1 MRRRY
6 IAASRRYFLKNL
18 LYFANMKYLKTAP
31 LLFALFVLASCGNE
45 EKAPA
50 TSDNHVDAVR
60 NFVRAALDGKFAEAR
75 MYMISDSVNNNY
87 MDVAERSYANMTQE
101 NKDGYRASSIQFP
114 SPMVTLN
121 DSTSI
126 VIYSNSFKNNPD
138 TLKVMKT
145 RGKWLVDFKYL
156 YLHDADTINSKAPK
170 P

>member
-1 MRRRY
+1 MKY
-6 IAASRRYFLKNL
+6 ISSSSLLLALLFIAA
-18 LYFANMKYLKTAP
+18 
-31 LLFALFVLASCGNE
+31 CGNK

-87 MDVAERSYANMTQE
+87 MDVAERSYSNMSQE

-114 SPMVTLN
+114 SPMITVN

-126 VIYSNSFKNNPD
+126 VIYSNSFNNNRD
-138 TLKVMKT
+138 NLKVVKT
-145 RGKWLVDFKYL
+145 GGKRLVDFKYL
-156 YLHDADTINSKAPK
+156 YLHDSDTTNTPK
-170 P
+170 KP

>member
-1 MRRRY
+1 
-6 IAASRRYFLKNL
+6 
-18 LYFANMKYLKTAP
+18 MKYLLPPT
-31 LLFALFVLASCGNE
+31 LLLTLSLLSACGNE

-87 MDVAERSYANMTQE
+87 MDVAERSYANMSQE

-114 SPMVTLN
+114 SPMIAVN
-121 DSTSI
+121 DTTSI

-138 TLKVMKT
+138 TLKVVKT
-145 RGKWLVDFKYL
+145 GGKWMVDLKYL
-156 YLHDADTINSKAPK
+156 YQHNNDTTNTPK
-170 P
+170 KP

>member
-1 MRRRY
+1 
-6 IAASRRYFLKNL
+6 
-18 LYFANMKYLKTAP
+18 MKYISSFS
-31 LLFALFVLASCGNE
+31 LLFALLFIAACGNE

-87 MDVAERSYANMTQE
+87 MDVAERSYANMSQE

-114 SPMVTLN
+114 SPMITVN

-138 TLKVMKT
+138 TLKVVKAG
-145 RGKWLVDFKYL
+145 GKWLVDFKYL
-156 YLHDADTINSKAPK
+156 YLHDTDTTNTPK
-170 P
+170 KP

>member
-1 MRRRY
+1 
-6 IAASRRYFLKNL
+6 
-18 LYFANMKYLKTAP
+18 MKYISSFS
-31 LLFALFVLASCGNE
+31 LLFALLFIAACGNE

-87 MDVAERSYANMTQE
+87 MDVAERSYANMSQE

-114 SPMVTLN
+114 SPMITVN
-121 DSTSI
+121 DTTSI

-138 TLKVMKT
+138 TLKVVKT
-145 RGKWLVDFKYL
+145 GGKWLVDFKYL
-156 YLHDADTINSKAPK
+156 YLHDTDTTNTPK
-170 P
+170 KP

>member
-1 MRRRY
+1 
-6 IAASRRYFLKNL
+6 
-18 LYFANMKYLKTAP
+18 MKFMKTAP
-31 LLFALFVLASCGNE
+31 HLLCLFLLASCGNE

-87 MDVAERSYANMTQE
+87 MDVAERSYTNMNQE
-101 NKDGYRASSIQFP
+101 NKDGYRASSIHFP
-114 SPMVTLN
+114 SSMITVN

-138 TLKVMKT
+138 TLKVIKT
-145 RGKWLVDFKYL
+145 GGKWLVDFKYL
-156 YLHDADTINSKAPK
+156 YLHDADTINTKAQK

>member
-1 MRRRY
+1 
-6 IAASRRYFLKNL
+6 
-18 LYFANMKYLKTAP
+18 MKYLLPPT
-31 LLFALFVLASCGNE
+31 LLLTLSLLSACGNE

-87 MDVAERSYANMTQE
+87 MDVAERSYANMSQE

-114 SPMVTLN
+114 SPMIAVN

-138 TLKVMKT
+138 TLKVVKT
-145 RGKWLVDFKYL
+145 GGKWLVDFKYL
-156 YLHDADTINSKAPK
+156 YQHDSDTTNTPK
-170 P
+170 KP

>member
-1 MRRRY
+1 
-6 IAASRRYFLKNL
+6 
-18 LYFANMKYLKTAP
+18 MKYLLP
-31 LLFALFVLASCGNE
+31 LTLLLTLSLLSACGNE

-87 MDVAERSYANMTQE
+87 MDVAERSYANMSQE

-114 SPMVTLN
+114 SPMIAVN

-138 TLKVMKT
+138 TLKVVKT
-145 RGKWLVDFKYL
+145 GGKWLVDFKYL
-156 YLHDADTINSKAPK
+156 YQHDSDTTNRPK
-170 P
+170 KP

>member
-1 MRRRY
+1 
-6 IAASRRYFLKNL
+6 
-18 LYFANMKYLKTAP
+18 MKYLKISP
-31 LLFALFVLASCGNE
+31 LPFLLFLLTACGNE

-87 MDVAERSYANMTQE
+87 MDVAERSYGNMTQE

-121 DSTSI
+121 DSISI

-138 TLKVMKT
+138 TLKVIKT
-145 RGKWLVDFKYL
+145 GGKWLVDFKYL
-156 YLHDADTINSKAPK
+156 YLHDTDTVTNKPK
-170 P
+170 TP

>member
-1 MRRRY
+1 
-6 IAASRRYFLKNL
+6 
-18 LYFANMKYLKTAP
+18 MKYLKTAP
-31 LLFALFVLASCGNE
+31 LLFALLVLASCGNE
-45 EKAPA
+45 DKAPA

-145 RGKWLVDFKYL
+145 GGKWLVDFKYL
-156 YLHDADTINSKAPK
+156 YLHDTDTITNKPK
-170 P
+170 TP

>member
-1 MRRRY
+1 
-6 IAASRRYFLKNL
+6 
-18 LYFANMKYLKTAP
+18 MKFMKTAP
-31 LLFALFVLASCGNE
+31 LLLCLILLASCANE

-60 NFVRAALDGKFAEAR
+60 NFVRAALDGKFNEAR

-87 MDVAERSYANMTQE
+87 MDVAERSYGNMTQE

-121 DSTSI
+121 DSISI

-138 TLKVMKT
+138 TLKVIKT
-145 RGKWLVDFKYL
+145 GGKWLVDFKYL
-156 YLHDADTINSKAPK
+156 YLHDTDTVTNKPK
-170 P
+170 TP

>member
-1 MRRRY
+1 
-6 IAASRRYFLKNL
+6 
-18 LYFANMKYLKTAP
+18 MKYISSFS
-31 LLFALFVLASCGNE
+31 LLFALLFIAACGNE

-87 MDVAERSYANMTQE
+87 MDVAERSYANMSQE

-114 SPMVTLN
+114 SPMITVN

-138 TLKVMKT
+138 TLKVVKT
-145 RGKWLVDFKYL
+145 GGKWLVDFKYL
-156 YLHDADTINSKAPK
+156 YLHDTDTTNTPK
-170 P
+170 KP

>member
-1 MRRRY
+1 
-6 IAASRRYFLKNL
+6 
-18 LYFANMKYLKTAP
+18 MKYVSPSALLLA
-31 LLFALFVLASCGNE
+31 LLFFAACGNE

-75 MYMISDSVNNNY
+75 MFMISDSVNNNY
-87 MDVAERSYANMTQE
+87 MDVAERSYGNMSQE

-114 SPMVTLN
+114 SPMITVN

-138 TLKVMKT
+138 TLKVVKT
-145 RGKWLVDFKYL
+145 GGKWLVDFKYL
-156 YLHDADTINSKAPK
+156 YLHDSDTTNTPPK